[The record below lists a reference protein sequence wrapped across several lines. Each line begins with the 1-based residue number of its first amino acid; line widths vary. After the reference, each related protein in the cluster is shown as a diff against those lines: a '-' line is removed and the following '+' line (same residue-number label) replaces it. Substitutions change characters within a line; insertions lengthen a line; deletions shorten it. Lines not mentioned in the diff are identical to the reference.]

1 MGTRWLIRDDLLV
14 TAGHV
19 VYDRS
24 LGCGAATQIK
34 CYLGYHGKRSLGSFQ
49 TQARYG
55 SKVVTTNDW
64 TQDGDRPKDVAFIQV
79 NMPFTGSLSP
89 FQYVDTPSVF
99 DGKIGLVGYPADQS
113 VHDKKGMNEQ
123 GAGMYEIFQSTKYD
137 LATSSLNMVE
147 YRMSTFGGA
156 SLIGTQPGF
165 VFIYQVL
172 YQDKQEDRCCVL
184 EPTEALLLSGSTAA
198 TPAE

>member
-1 MGTRWLIRDDLLV
+1 MGTGWLIRDDLLV

-24 LGCGAATQIK
+24 LGFSAATQIK
-34 CYLGYHGKRSLGSFQ
+34 CYLGYHGKRSLDSVQ

-55 SKVVTTNDW
+55 SMVVTTQEW

-79 NMPFTGSLSP
+79 NMPFTGRLSP

-99 DGKIGLVGYPADQS
+99 DGKIGLVGYPADES
-113 VHDKKGMNEQ
+113 VHDKKGMDEQ

-137 LATSSLNMVE
+137 PP
-147 YRMSTFGGA
+147 
-156 SLIGTQPGF
+156 Q
-165 VFIYQVL
+165 
-172 YQDKQEDRCCVL
+172 
-184 EPTEALLLSGSTAA
+184 AL
-198 TPAE
+198 